1 MKSALLGKQLAE
13 FYKYEEAQTD
23 KAISQKLWDQDM

>member
-13 FYKYEEAQTD
+13 FYKFEEQHTD
-23 KAISQKLWDQDM
+23 KAVA